1 MKPILEPIDIF
12 HNIIFVIIIA
22 VIGVVLIYQALPKN
36 NFCNQVANST
46 TFTPSDIIRCYPET
60 KNYYI
65 N

>member
-12 HNIIFVIIIA
+12 HNIIFVILIA
-22 VIGVVLIYQALPKN
+22 VIGVALIYQALPKN

-46 TFTPSDIIRCYPET
+46 TFTSSEIIRCYPET
-60 KNYYI
+60 KSYYT